1 MNVNSLRIGR
11 RAARLAVR
19 HSKIAPRCRKL
30 VGHEEPVD
38 KLLQAHGLQDEPDVF
53 YRQFAATRLWLNCMV
68 FS

>member
-11 RAARLAVR
+11 RAGRLAVR

-30 VGHEEPVD
+30 VGNEETVEE
-38 KLLQAHGLQDEPDVF
+38 LLQTHGIQDEPDVF
-53 YRQFAATRLWLNCMV
+53 HRQFAATRLWLNCMV